1 VSTRTASSGPRP
13 VHIGDPAPSGLL
25 GNAQYDPECD
35 CLAVDIIDAPYD
47 HSAEVGN
54 VILDFDALGRVIGVE
69 VLSVT
74 HLPLP
79 PIEDPE

>member
-1 VSTRTASSGPRP
+1 
-13 VHIGDPAPSGLL
+13 
-25 GNAQYDPECD
+25 
-35 CLAVDIIDAPYD
+35 VDIIDAPYD